1 MTGRG
6 IVIKEGL
13 TSQDVLNEFK
23 TLEVVNL
30 KHIKQ
35 HSVQVAF
42 EGHRIDELAQKLKK
56 VTKPA
61 WYQALWNDEKVL
73 IVFNDK
79 IFEHR
84 HPKGSV

>member
-1 MTGRG
+1 MSGRG

-23 TLEVVNL
+23 ILEVVNL
-30 KHIKQ
+30 KHLEE

-42 EGHRIDELAQKLKK
+42 EESRIDELAQKLKP

-79 IFEHR
+79 IFSHR